1 MGIFWIIFAFA
12 MVVGF
17 LITGLTYS
25 NAFVFFIIMSAF
37 AIVGTLCFCLLPRP
51 RPIITEHMDS
61 AMSHS
66 SVNEAPQSG
75 SEKFKVLIRLACS
88 SRMLMVMPLMAHLGV
103 AIVFY
108 SIMLSDSVAE
118 IGGIPGDTK
127 TNNRRSS
134 FVLTALGATECIGG
148 LTAGLLIDKYGKKVA
163 IAFELVTGLVGYG
176 CAMVAVRVG
185 GYTIWWFLSAGFY
198 GISDSFGNTVIN
210 SILGSQFHLK
220 IEPFAVFR
228 FVLAITSGAFSFITP

>member
-66 SVNEAPQSG
+66 SVNDPPQSG

-108 SIMLSDSVAE
+108 SIMLSDSVA
-118 IGGIPGDTK
+118 
-127 TNNRRSS
+127 
-134 FVLTALGATECIGG
+134 
-148 LTAGLLIDKYGKKVA
+148 
-163 IAFELVTGLVGYG
+163 
-176 CAMVAVRVG
+176 
-185 GYTIWWFLSAGFY
+185 
-198 GISDSFGNTVIN
+198 
-210 SILGSQFHLK
+210 
-220 IEPFAVFR
+220 
-228 FVLAITSGAFSFITP
+228 